1 MKYEIGKTNRLGNR
15 TSNQDRF
22 AVLERPEAVLLVLA
36 DGMGGHKGGELAA
49 NTFVLKMTEV
59 FNDTALP
66 VKDPHKF
73 FTYAFEYSHLSVI
86 ETGKQQEPP
95 LVPRSTGVACL
106 VQDGKAWWAHVG
118 DSRLYLIREDK
129 LIDRT
134 RDHSIVEELIRKG
147 DLAEK
152 DRSSHPKSNQVTRC
166 VGGVKK
172 LIKPDFS
179 PATPLQAGD
188 TLLLSTDGLWGSLSE
203 EEMIKQFSTRTKVDI
218 ALDRMSEHAE
228 NISYPNSDNITAIA
242 LRWISNES
250 TASDNKN
257 EEQKTNNSETTQA
270 DMVLDEIQQALQ
282 KIEKDLKI

>member
-1 MKYEIGKTNRLGNR
+1 MKYDIGKTNRLGNR

-22 AVLERPEAVLLVLA
+22 AVLERPQAVLLILA

-66 VKDPHKF
+66 IKDPHKF
-73 FTYAFEYSHLSVI
+73 FTYAFEYAHLSVI

-106 VQDGKAWWAHVG
+106 VQNDTAWWAHAG
-118 DSRLYLIREDK
+118 DSRLYLIRENI
-129 LIDRT
+129 LFGRT
-134 RDHSIVEELIRKG
+134 RDHSIVEELIKKG
-147 DLAEK
+147 ELTEK
-152 DRSSHPKSNQVTRC
+152 DRLNHPKSNQVTRC

-172 LIKPDFS
+172 SIKPDYS
-179 PATPLQAGD
+179 PATSLQPGD
-188 TLLLSTDGLWGSLSE
+188 TLLLSTDGLWGSISE
-203 EEMIKQFSTRTKVDI
+203 DEIIKQFSTHTNVDV

-228 NISYPNSDNITAIA
+228 NISYPNSDNITAVA
-242 LRWISNES
+242 LRWISNENTVS
-250 TASDNKN
+250 VNRN
-257 EEQKTNNSETTQA
+257 EAQNTNNSDATQA
-270 DMVLDEIQQALQ
+270 DQVLDEIQQALQ

>member
-15 TSNQDRF
+15 TTNQDRF
-22 AVLERPEAVLLVLA
+22 AVLERPEAVLLILA

-66 VKDPHKF
+66 IKDPHKF
-73 FTYAFEYSHLSVI
+73 FTYAFEYAHLSVI

-95 LVPRSTGVACL
+95 LIPRSTGVACL
-106 VQDGKAWWAHVG
+106 VQNGTAWWAHAG
-118 DSRLYLIREDK
+118 DSRLYLIRENK
-129 LIDRT
+129 LFSRT
-134 RDHSIVEELIRKG
+134 HDHSIVEELIKKG
-147 DLAEK
+147 KLTEK
-152 DRSSHPKSNQVTRC
+152 ERLNHPKSNQVTRC

-172 LIKPDFS
+172 SIKPDFS
-179 PATPLQAGD
+179 PATTLHPGD

-203 EEMIKQFSTRTKVDI
+203 DEMIKHFSNHSKVDV

-228 NISYPNSDNITAIA
+228 NISYPNSDNITAVA
-242 LRWISNES
+242 LHLISN
-250 TASDNKN
+250 DNTVPVTKN
-257 EEQKTNNSETTQA
+257 AVQNSKNNDTKQA
-270 DMVLDEIQQALQ
+270 DLVLDEIQQALQ